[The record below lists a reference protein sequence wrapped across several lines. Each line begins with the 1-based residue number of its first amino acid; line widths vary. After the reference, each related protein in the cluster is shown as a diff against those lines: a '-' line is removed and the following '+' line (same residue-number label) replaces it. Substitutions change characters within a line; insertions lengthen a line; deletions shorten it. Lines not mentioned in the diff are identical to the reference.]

1 MNRIV
6 DSFLVTFPAGD
17 QSGRRLLSRHEAR
30 VLRLQLHL
38 AYLLAGRNFWTS
50 AAGTDATEGRDRMK
64 LQRVEISEDE
74 RAELL
79 TQHQQGLSA
88 TAKRLNVRP
97 AVKPRALSS
106 STGRTQNGTSWSR
119 RPSLPM
125 KVAADSLQASFRR
138 VGVSN
143 NRCNG
148 QIHRSCER
156 GGRRL

>member
-1 MNRIV
+1 MKFIPDGWPV
-6 DSFLVTFPAGD
+6 DVDGNNVLVTFPAGD

-50 AAGTDATEGRDRMK
+50 AAGTDATEGEADSFSALIRDRMK

-138 VGVSN
+138 V
-143 NRCNG
+143 
-148 QIHRSCER
+148 
-156 GGRRL
+156 

>member
-1 MNRIV
+1 MCAARV
-6 DSFLVTFPAGD
+6 
-17 QSGRRLLSRHEAR
+17 GRRASSPRCSSAHSFTTALTAHALTNTYARKSASCGHPFLLTT
-30 VLRLQLHL
+30 V
-38 AYLLAGRNFWTS
+38 RNFWTS
-50 AAGTDATEGRDRMK
+50 AAGTDATEGEADSFSALIRDRMK

-138 VGVSN
+138 V
-143 NRCNG
+143 
-148 QIHRSCER
+148 
-156 GGRRL
+156 

>member
-1 MNRIV
+1 MKFIPDGWSV
-6 DSFLVTFPAGD
+6 DVDGNKVVVTFPAGGPIRKAALEPPR
-17 QSGRRLLSRHEAR
+17 SPGAEAPTSS
-30 VLRLQLHL
+30 

-50 AAGTDATEGRDRMK
+50 AAGTDATEGEADSFSALIRDRMK

-138 VGVSN
+138 V
-143 NRCNG
+143 
-148 QIHRSCER
+148 
-156 GGRRL
+156 